1 MTEVLSPTPPL
12 DTTSRSSSPF
22 LEYSPLR
29 HTSQPTTSLP
39 KEPQLSDQG
48 SLNYYDQGRLES
60 SSEEDSSASSSPRYD
75 TKTSSSSTPPSS
87 ISLDPPEDDDD
98 SEEDEEDGLCF
109 PSYGDNRSGPVPA
122 RDPAPTMA
130 GSDQQRDRSPTT
142 PQNSTG
148 PGSPILK
155 PADDTA
161 VHEEPTRQVDYLSHN
176 WNEEDVSASWRHV
189 VANKKT
195 IGQTSRLEN
204 ASWRTWTK
212 SKYGLKTVEPECLN
226 W

>member
-1 MTEVLSPTPPL
+1 MAQVLSPTPPL
-12 DTTSRSSSPF
+12 DTSRSSSPF
-22 LEYSPLR
+22 AEYSPLR
-29 HTSQPTTSLP
+29 HTSQPTTLQTKESLIANP
-39 KEPQLSDQG
+39 G
-48 SLNYYDQGRLES
+48 GFNYYDQSRLES
-60 SSEEDSSASSSPRYD
+60 SSEDSSTSSSPRYD
-75 TKTSSSSTPPSS
+75 IKTSSSSTPPSS
-87 ISLDPPEDDDD
+87 ISLDPPEDVDD
-98 SEEDEEDGLCF
+98 SEEDEDDGLCF
-109 PSYGDNRSGPVPA
+109 PSYGDNRSGSAPA
-122 RDPAPTMA
+122 RHVAHTGN
-130 GSDQQRDRSPTT
+130 GSDDGRDRSPTT